1 MATVSEI
8 LPLEVIDKTIGQ
20 EVSILLKDYREF
32 LGTLVG
38 FDDYVNVVLENAVE
52 YVNDKEIK
60 RFQGKMLLTGN
71 NIAMLI
77 PGGKPGL
84 SKQEST

>member
-1 MATVSEI
+1 MSSVSEI

-20 EVSILLKDYREF
+20 EVTILLKDHREF
-32 LGTLVG
+32 FGTLVG
-38 FDDYVNVVLENAVE
+38 FDDYVNVVIENAVE
-52 YVNDKEIK
+52 YLEDQEIK

-77 PGGKPGL
+77 PGGKPA
-84 SKQEST
+84 SN